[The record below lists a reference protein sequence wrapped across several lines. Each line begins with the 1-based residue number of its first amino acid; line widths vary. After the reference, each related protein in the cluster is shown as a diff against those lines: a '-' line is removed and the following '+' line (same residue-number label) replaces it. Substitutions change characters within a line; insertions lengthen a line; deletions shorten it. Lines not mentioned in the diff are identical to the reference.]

1 MFLGIIGKLRY
12 SIFTY
17 LKENIIMSIEVG
29 DSIKD
34 LSLPDGTNTFH
45 NINEYLDK
53 KLVLAFFPGAFTGV
67 CTEELCTLDGFTGQ
81 LESLNAQVIGITV
94 DSTFVLKNWAAQN
107 NVQITLLSDC
117 KKEWIKYFGVEFT
130 GLGGVEG
137 YISANRAVFIVEP
150 GGKVSYKWIAESP
163 GIQPNYEE
171 IKKLL
176 NA

>member
-1 MFLGIIGKLRY
+1 
-12 SIFTY
+12 
-17 LKENIIMSIEVG
+17 MSIEIG

-45 NINEYLDK
+45 NINDFLDK

-67 CTEELCTLDGFTGQ
+67 CTEELCALDGFTDQ
-81 LESLNAQVIGITV
+81 LEKLNAQVIGVTV
-94 DSTFVLKNWAAQN
+94 DSTFVLKNWAQQN
-107 NVQITLLSDC
+107 NVQITLLSDY

-130 GLGGVEG
+130 GLAGLEG
-137 YISANRAVFIVEP
+137 YISANRAIFIVEP

-163 GIQPNYEE
+163 GTQPDYDEL
-171 IKKLL
+171 KKLL

>member
-1 MFLGIIGKLRY
+1 
-12 SIFTY
+12 
-17 LKENIIMSIEVG
+17 MSIEVG

-81 LESLNAQVIGITV
+81 LESLNAQVIGVTV